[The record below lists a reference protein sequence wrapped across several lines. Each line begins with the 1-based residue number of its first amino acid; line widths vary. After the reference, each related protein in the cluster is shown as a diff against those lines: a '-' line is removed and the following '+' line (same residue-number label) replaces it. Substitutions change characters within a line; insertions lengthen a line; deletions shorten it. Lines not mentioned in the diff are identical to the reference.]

1 MQETP
6 RALRPSPCPLRL
18 PSPTKARFRVGSNLP
33 HFWGAL
39 LTSAGLFASL
49 PALAQTDNERT
60 LAEALFRQ
68 GRELMNEGKYDA
80 ACPKFAE
87 SHRLDPGGGTL
98 LNLAVCH
105 EGQGKLATAWAEFQ
119 EALALAR
126 ADGREDRTSLAE
138 QRITAIEPQL
148 ARLTVSL
155 PSHAPED
162 TVVSVNGT
170 PLGQAAWGSP
180 MPVDAGAVRVEA
192 SAPGRRKFSKSIDVS
207 DGENVVVEV
216 PELVELSAGEGASEP
231 TDSGTAS
238 GEPNHAAAYVV
249 GGLGLASIGVGSYFG
264 VQAIQDRNEANDLGC
279 DDECPNEAAHQ
290 VEKSAVFNGWLST
303 AGIAAGLAAVGVA
316 VYLYVD
322 AEAEHAEQ
330 GGVVVVPNASARSA
344 GLDVVW
350 VY

>member
-1 MQETP
+1 MI
-6 RALRPSPCPLRL
+6 A
-18 PSPTKARFRVGSNLP
+18 
-33 HFWGAL
+33 
-39 LTSAGLFASL
+39 SAGLLVSG
-49 PALAQTDNERT
+49 PARAQTNNERT

-68 GRELMNEGKYDA
+68 GRALMNEGNYDA

-138 QRITAIEPQL
+138 QRIAAIEPQL
-148 ARLTVSL
+148 ARLTVSV
-155 PSHAPED
+155 PSRAPEN
-162 TVVSVNGT
+162 TVVAVNGT

-180 MPVDAGAVRVEA
+180 MPVDAGTVRVEA
-192 SAPGRRKFSKSIDVS
+192 SAPGRRTFAKTIEVD
-207 DGENVVVEV
+207 DGEDVVVEV
-216 PELVELSAGEGASEP
+216 PELVELSADAEGSTPA
-231 TDSGTAS
+231 DSGPNA
-238 GEPNHAAAYVV
+238 GQPNHAAAYVV
-249 GGLGLASIGVGSYFG
+249 GGLGLAAIGVGSYFG
-264 VQAIQDRNEANDLGC
+264 VRALQDRSEANDLGC
-279 DDECPNEAAHQ
+279 DDECPNEAARQ
-290 VEKSAVFNGWLST
+290 ADQNAVFNGWLST
-303 AGIAAGLAAVGVA
+303 AGIAAGVAALGVA

-322 AEAEHAEQ
+322 AEAKHAEQ
-330 GGVVVVPNASARSA
+330 GGLMLMPNASARGG

>member
-1 MQETP
+1 
-6 RALRPSPCPLRL
+6 
-18 PSPTKARFRVGSNLP
+18 
-33 HFWGAL
+33 L
-39 LTSAGLFASL
+39 LASL

-68 GRELMNEGKYDA
+68 GRELMNQGNYDA

-138 QRITAIEPQL
+138 QRIAAIEPQL
-148 ARLTVSL
+148 ARLTVTL
-155 PSHAPED
+155 PAHAPEN

-180 MPVDAGAVRVEA
+180 MPVDAGSVRVEA
-192 SAPGRRKFSKSIDVS
+192 SAAGRRKFAQSIEVS

-216 PELVELSAGEGASEP
+216 PDLAELDEGQRVTEATDEGGAAGG
-231 TDSGTAS
+231 G
-238 GEPNHAAAYVV
+238 PNHAAAYVV
-249 GGLGLASIGVGSYFG
+249 GGLGLAAIGVGSYFG
-264 VQAIQDRNEANDLGC
+264 VQAIQDRNEADDLGC
-279 DDECPNEAAHQ
+279 DEECPNEPAHQ
-290 VEKSAVFNGWLST
+290 AEKSAVFNGWLAT

-316 VYLYVD
+316 VYLYAD
-322 AEAEHAEQ
+322 AEAEHAER
-330 GGVVVVPNASARSA
+330 GGVVVLPNGSARGA
-344 GLDVVW
+344 GFDVVW

>member
-6 RALRPSPCPLRL
+6 RALRPHPPRL
-18 PSPTKARFRVGSNLP
+18 PRPTTDRFRAGSKLRR
-33 HFWGAL
+33 FGAAL
-39 LTSAGLFASL
+39 LASAGLLASV
-49 PALAQTDNERT
+49 PARAQTDNERT

-68 GRELMNEGKYDA
+68 GRELMNEGNYDG

-119 EALALAR
+119 EALALAQ

-138 QRITAIEPQL
+138 QRIAAIEPQL
-148 ARLTVSL
+148 ARLTVTI
-155 PSHAPED
+155 PSHAPEN

-180 MPVDAGAVRVEA
+180 MPVDAGAVSIEA
-192 SAPGRRKFSKSIDVS
+192 SAPGRRKFVKSIEVT

-216 PELVELSAGEGASEP
+216 PELVEFSEGEGASVSA
-231 TDSGTAS
+231 DSGGAAD

-249 GGLGLASIGVGSYFG
+249 GGLGLAAIGVGSYFG
-264 VQAIQDRNEANDLGC
+264 VQAIQDQKEADRLGC
-279 DDECPNEAAHQ
+279 DDECSNEAAHQ
-290 VEKSAVFNGWLST
+290 AEKSAVFNGWLST
-303 AGIAAGLAAVGVA
+303 AGIVTGLAAVGVA

-322 AEAEHAEQ
+322 AEAEHAERS
-330 GGVVVVPNASARSA
+330 GVVVLPNANARGA
-344 GLDVVW
+344 GLDLVW

>member
-1 MQETP
+1 M
-6 RALRPSPCPLRL
+6 L
-18 PSPTKARFRVGSNLP
+18 
-33 HFWGAL
+33 
-39 LTSAGLFASL
+39 ASL

-68 GRELMNEGKYDA
+68 GRELMNEGNYDA

-138 QRITAIEPQL
+138 QRIAAIEPQL
-148 ARLTVSL
+148 ARLTVTL

-180 MPVDAGAVRVEA
+180 MPVDAGTVSVEA
-192 SAPGRRKFSKSIDVS
+192 SAPGRRKFTKSIEVS
-207 DGENVVVEV
+207 DAENVVVEV
-216 PELVELSAGEGASEP
+216 PELAELSAATNASGP
-231 TDSGTAS
+231 TDSGSAEKA
-238 GEPNHAAAYVV
+238 GPNHAAAYVV
-249 GGLGLASIGVGSYFG
+249 GGLGLAAIGVGSYFG
-264 VQAIQDRNEANDLGC
+264 VQAIQDRNEADDLGC
-279 DDECPNEAAHQ
+279 ADECPTEAAHQ
-290 VEKSAVFNGWLST
+290 AEKSAVFNGWLST

-322 AEAEHAEQ
+322 AEAEHAER
-330 GGVVVVPNASARSA
+330 GSVVVLPNASARGA

-350 VY
+350 LY